1 MYYNRCT
8 IARCSMKKNKSNLR
22 NTRSSHHLASL
33 LFPYVRTAAAAAF
46 TACTVIPGDAASAA
60 FAAARRTAA
69 DIFGSLSGAL
79 F

>member
-1 MYYNRCT
+1 M
-8 IARCSMKKNKSNLR
+8 
-22 NTRSSHHLASL
+22 SL
-33 LFPYVRTAAAAAF
+33 LFPDVRTAAAAAF
-46 TACTVIPGDAASAA
+46 TACTVFPGDAASAA